1 MKISK
6 TIQIKNWE
14 SLGNIIDLFEKYK
27 IEYNPEYIKIENYYE
42 IEYFDTFPFSW
53 INQNQKQDNTN

>member
-6 TIQIKNWE
+6 TIKIKNWE
-14 SLGNIIDLFEKYK
+14 SLSNIIDLFETYN

-42 IEYFDTFPFSW
+42 IEYF
-53 INQNQKQDNTN
+53 TN

>member
-6 TIQIKNWE
+6 TIKIKNWE
-14 SLGNIIDLFEKYK
+14 SLSNIIDIFENYK

-42 IEYFDTFPFSW
+42 IEYFDTFPFTS
-53 INQNQKQDNTN
+53 INQNQKP

>member
-6 TIQIKNWE
+6 TIKIKNFE
-14 SLGNIIDLFEKYK
+14 SLGNIIDLFEKYN

-42 IEYFDTFPFSW
+42 IEYF
-53 INQNQKQDNTN
+53 TN